1 MRCEM
6 KMNNALALEILW
18 SFKENVRNYFYFY
31 KERQKQISHLNGGK
45 TVVII

>member
-1 MRCEM
+1 M

-31 KERQKQISHLNGGK
+31 KKGRNK
-45 TVVII
+45 